1 MPSGPLVGI
10 RVLEFTQV
18 IAGPFACQN
27 LADMGAE
34 VIKVEPP
41 EGEPWRQFAQF
52 MPGEA
57 KYFQSL
63 NRGKK
68 SLVLS
73 LQDPAAQEVVRTL
86 MPAIDVVVVNY
97 RPDVPKRLGI
107 DYETLSAVRPDLIY
121 VDNTAFGRR
130 GPWAHRPGYDVVVQA
145 ASGLMAAEGKI
156 AGDGPEVIR
165 SVPIADYGTGVTI
178 AWGVCAALYHRER
191 TGKGQFIQSTLLK
204 TALAFQGSV
213 AFDLPIADERVHMRM
228 DRVHAAQARGATY
241 PELAEAY
248 KPAAGGNIYYRAYA
262 TADGALSVGALSPSL
277 WAKVRRAIGTDY
289 LGMQDPEFNPLD
301 AEWVTKAEA
310 AVADVEATLRSKK
323 TAEWM
328 VIFDREGVPASPVN
342 FTEDLIN
349 DPQVLANEMMVD
361 LEHDLS
367 GPQRQVGPLL
377 DFSLTPLE
385 AQGASPPID
394 RDTDEVLRT
403 GGYTEAQIADL
414 RARGVVGCPQ

>member
-73 LQDPAAQEVVRTL
+73 LQKPEAQAVVHKL
-86 MPAIDVVVVNY
+86 MPSIDAVVVNY

-107 DYETLSAVRPDLIY
+107 DYETLSALRPNLIY

-156 AGDGPEVIR
+156 AGDGPDVIR

-191 TGKGQFIQSTLLK
+191 TGQGQFIQSTLLK

-228 DRVHAAQARGATY
+228 DRVHEAQARGATY

-248 KPAAGGNIYYRAYA
+248 KPITGGNIYYRAYA

-277 WAKVRRAIGTDY
+277 WAKVRKAIGTDY
-289 LGMQDPEFNPLD
+289 LGMQDPEFNPFDPAWLKKS
-301 AEWVTKAEA
+301 EE
-310 AVADVEATLRSKK
+310 AVADVEAKLRSKK

-328 VIFDREGVPASPVN
+328 EIFDREGVPASPVN

-361 LEHDLS
+361 LDHDLS

-377 DFSLTPLE
+377 DFSVTPLE

-394 RDTDEVLRT
+394 RDTDAVLLAA
-403 GGYTEAQIADL
+403 GYTAAQVADL
-414 RARGVVGCPQ
+414 RAQGVVGIPG